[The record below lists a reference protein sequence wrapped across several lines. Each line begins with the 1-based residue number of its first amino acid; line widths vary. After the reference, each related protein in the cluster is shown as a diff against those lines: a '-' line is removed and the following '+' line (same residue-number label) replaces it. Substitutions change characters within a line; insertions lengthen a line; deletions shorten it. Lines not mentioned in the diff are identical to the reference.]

1 MRFKRNGREEDYS
14 IQLIPLIDVIF
25 FLLAFFMISTTFVDI
40 NRNLDIDLPEA
51 KAGSASEKPM
61 VFEIEIGQDGNI
73 RLNGED
79 VTLAALETLL
89 KQRTPGMAAGK
100 RSAVIRADKKANH
113 GEVVK
118 VMDVCK
124 RSGVT
129 QIGVAV
135 R

>member
-1 MRFKRNGREEDYS
+1 MRFKRNSREEDYS
-14 IQLIPLIDVIF
+14 IQLIPLIDVVF
-25 FLLAFFMISTTFVDI
+25 FLLAFFMLSTTFVDI
-40 NRNLDIDLPEA
+40 NRNLDINLPEA
-51 KAGSASEKPM
+51 KAGAASEKPM
-61 VFEIEIGQDGNI
+61 VFEVEIAQDGKI

-89 KQRTPGMAAGK
+89 KQRIHGMAHGK
-100 RSAVIRADKKANH
+100 RSVVIRADKKANH

-118 VMDVCK
+118 VMDICK

-129 QIGVAV
+129 EIGVAV

>member
-1 MRFKRNGREEDYS
+1 MRFKRNAREEDYS

-73 RLNGED
+73 HLNGEG

-89 KQRTPGMAAGK
+89 KQRMPGMAAGK

-124 RSGVT
+124 RSGIT